1 MRDYWQTYLGHS
13 GSIVGFVL
21 AFVMVSG
28 CASWRS
34 PQQDVARPSPPMQ
47 SQFRRDAS
55 DKPHYFFDEKA
66 REIEASLGV
75 GGQPSG
81 F

>member
-1 MRDYWQTYLGHS
+1 MRDHWQTCVRHS
-13 GSIVGFVL
+13 GSIAGLVL
-21 AFVMVSG
+21 AIVLATG

-34 PQQDVARPSPPMQ
+34 PQQNVARPSPPMR

-75 GGQPSG
+75 GGEPSG

>member
-1 MRDYWQTYLGHS
+1 MRDHWQTYLGHS
-13 GSIVGFVL
+13 GRIAGLVL
-21 AFVMVSG
+21 AIVVATG
-28 CASWRS
+28 CSSWRS
-34 PQQDVARPSPPMQ
+34 QQQDVARPSPPMR

-66 REIEASLGV
+66 KEIEASLGV
-75 GGQPSG
+75 GGQPRG